1 MNTKQTNK
9 EWSWI
14 KGSHGY
20 GHEIMQLRDGENP
33 PKRVCIL
40 DCQESAFLEYDT
52 EFPIVPEAN
61 IEIGSDEH
69 LNSANKRFD
78 DETLQANARL
88 IRSAPVMYDLL
99 LKAVSTFEGESPKG
113 SFQGDVYDCLYNIT
127 GNETFCTE

>member
-40 DCQESAFLEYDT
+40 DCQESAFDEYNT

-69 LNSANKRFD
+69 FDSAKKRFD

-88 IRSAPVMYDLL
+88 IRSAPEM
-99 LKAVSTFEGESPKG
+99 LKMLKEIHDRDDIYYKIKSVGVRARLRKVIAKAEGGE
-113 SFQGDVYDCLYNIT
+113 
-127 GNETFCTE
+127 

>member
-40 DCQESAFLEYDT
+40 DCQESAFDEYNT

-69 LNSANKRFD
+69 FDSAKKRFD

-88 IRSAPVMYDLL
+88 IRSAPEM
-99 LKAVSTFEGESPKG
+99 LKALNSILDYFSEYENDYSEKLDFFERARKVIAKAEGKK
-113 SFQGDVYDCLYNIT
+113 
-127 GNETFCTE
+127 

>member
-40 DCQESAFLEYDT
+40 DCQESAFDEYNT

-69 LNSANKRFD
+69 FDSAKKRFD

-88 IRSAPVMYDLL
+88 IRSAPEM
-99 LKAVSTFEGESPKG
+99 LKMLKEIHDRDDIYYKIKSVGVRARLRKVIAKAEGKK
-113 SFQGDVYDCLYNIT
+113 
-127 GNETFCTE
+127 

>member
-88 IRSAPVMYDLL
+88 ITSAPEM
-99 LKAVSTFEGESPKG
+99 LKMLKEIHDRDDIYYKIKSVGVRARLRKVIAKAEGKK
-113 SFQGDVYDCLYNIT
+113 
-127 GNETFCTE
+127 

>member
-40 DCQESAFLEYDT
+40 DCQESAFDEYNT

-69 LNSANKRFD
+69 FESAKKRFD

-88 IRSAPVMYDLL
+88 IRSAPEM
-99 LKAVSTFEGESPKG
+99 LKMLKEIHDRDDIYYKIKSVGVRARLRKVIAKAEGKK
-113 SFQGDVYDCLYNIT
+113 
-127 GNETFCTE
+127 

>member
-88 IRSAPVMYDLL
+88 IASAPEM
-99 LKAVSTFEGESPKG
+99 LKMLKEIHDRDDIYYKIKSVGVRARLRKVIAKAEGGE
-113 SFQGDVYDCLYNIT
+113 
-127 GNETFCTE
+127 